1 MEKAAKKSQ
10 VHLFLSLSGVDILE
24 SKTKVCYKHVVV
36 SLQHMVQ
43 WHVLLSLVSGL
54 IPCLPCVQFLLY
66 TCPLSTVSF
75 CAVLPS
81 SPKVFGFVA
90 QHPAADMNHCYL
102 FQSTKFVS
110 IPRNNGCAVP
120 VLVKWDIQALVLVLM
135 RGFSWT
141 LQSHVL
147 VSLIG
152 DAFQASKKQ
161 ERTVGARD
169 LIVEALRHKVS
180 SSVWPTIKVWSIESQ
195 VSIYL
200 FICPS
205 VVLLPNHVAAFS
217 KAAGEV
223 RC

>member
-1 MEKAAKKSQ
+1 MTSHCSPLVQRHQINIPWKRQPRRVKSISSCLW
-10 VHLFLSLSGVDILE
+10 VGSTFWKVKPRCVTNMLSSHCSTWFNDTSCFL
-24 SKTKVCYKHVVV
+24 
-36 SLQHMVQ
+36 
-43 WHVLLSLVSGL
+43 WSGL

-75 CAVLPS
+75 CAILPS

-120 VLVKWDIQALVLVLM
+120 VLVKWDIEALVLVLM
-135 RGFSWT
+135 HGFSWT

-180 SSVWPTIKVWSIESQ
+180 SSVWPKIKKSGRLKVRW
-195 VSIYL
+195 VFIYL
-200 FICPS
+200 FAPQ
-205 VVLLPNHVAAFS
+205 
-217 KAAGEV
+217 
-223 RC
+223 